1 MSWKRETEIVNYCLK
16 HTILYCDWLGGSEP
30 RLKSEST
37 SMGVEV
43 GVGAGD
49 TDATGET
56 AAGRKVE
63 AQMDRRHC
71 E

>member
-1 MSWKRETEIVNYCLK
+1 
-16 HTILYCDWLGGSEP
+16 
-30 RLKSEST
+30 
-37 SMGVEV
+37 MGVEV

-56 AAGRKVE
+56 AAGKKVK
-63 AQMDRRHC
+63 ALVDWRHC